1 MAITKEK
8 GYTLTRKDG
17 ALVFRTSL
25 FSAERESVLHK
36 GIYSKDFASALS
48 SLSIAGLVYAV
59 LAINYKRTVFFHLVF
74 AVIFIG
80 GYPLFRAF
88 VFKDRFLEALFDRA
102 RGLAEISVTGL
113 IKRKS
118 ESLPLS
124 AVKNILI
131 ESKKIGIEN
140 PDAVEF
146 VEKISAQ
153 HGTVIPGFG
162 EEKTFFMLKLKL
174 ADGTDRMIYADTE
187 MQGVIDA
194 HEEIK
199 NFLEAGLG
207 ERQHDRGT
215 TLKNS

>member
-1 MAITKEK
+1 MAVTKEK
-8 GYTLTRKDG
+8 GYEVSVTGDV
-17 ALVFRTSL
+17 LVFSTSL
-25 FSAERESVLHK
+25 FSAEPESVLHK
-36 GIYSKDFASALS
+36 GIYNKDFASVLS
-48 SLSIAGLVYAV
+48 SLSVAGLVW
-59 LAINYKRTVFFHLVF
+59 AIPALNFRRTIFSHVVF

-80 GYPLFRAF
+80 GYPLFRTL
-88 VFKDRFLEALFDRA
+88 VFKDRSLHALFDRG

-113 IKRKS
+113 IRKKV

-124 AVKNILI
+124 AVKSVLI
-131 ESKKIGIEN
+131 ETNKIEVKN

-174 ADGTDRMIYADTE
+174 ADGSDRMIYSDLE
-187 MQGVIDA
+187 MQDVMDA

-199 NFLEAGLG
+199 GFLRL
-207 ERQHDRGT
+207 
-215 TLKNS
+215 

>member
-8 GYTLTRKDG
+8 GYTLIKKDD
-17 ALVFRTSL
+17 ALVFRTL
-25 FSAERESVLHK
+25 FFSAERESVLHK
-36 GIYSKDFASALS
+36 GIYSKDFAAAMS
-48 SLSIAGLVYAV
+48 SLAIAGLVYAV
-59 LAINYKRTVFFHLVF
+59 LALNFRRTIFFHLVF
-74 AVIFIG
+74 AAIFIG
-80 GYPLFRAF
+80 GYPLFRTF
-88 VFKDRFLEALFDRA
+88 VFKDRFLEAFFDRS

-113 IKRKS
+113 VQRKA

-124 AVKNILI
+124 AVKSVLI
-131 ESKKIGIEN
+131 ESKKIGVEN

-187 MQGVIDA
+187 MQDVMGA
-194 HEEIK
+194 QEEIK
-199 NFLEAGLG
+199 EFLEAGPS
-207 ERQHDRGT
+207 ERQRDSGA

>member
-1 MAITKEK
+1 MAVARQK
-8 GYTLTRKDG
+8 GYVLLRRGD
-17 ALVFRTSL
+17 ALVLRTSL

-36 GIYSKDFASALS
+36 GIYSKDFVSARS
-48 SLSIAGLVYAV
+48 SFSIAAVVYAA
-59 LAINYKRTVFFHLVF
+59 LALNYGRTFFFHVIF

-80 GYPLFRAF
+80 GYPLLRTF
-88 VFKDRFLEALFDRA
+88 VFKDRFLEALFDRT
-102 RGLAEISVTGL
+102 RGLAEISVGGL
-113 IKRKS
+113 LRKKT

-124 AVKNILI
+124 AVKSVLI
-131 ESKKIGIEN
+131 ESRKIEVEN

-174 ADGTDRMIYADTE
+174 ADGSDRMIYADTK
-187 MQGVIDA
+187 MQDVMDA

-199 NFLEAGLG
+199 RFL
-207 ERQHDRGT
+207 
-215 TLKNS
+215 KV

>member
-1 MAITKEK
+1 MAVTKEK
-8 GYTLTRKDG
+8 GYAVSRTG
-17 ALVFRTSL
+17 GVLVFSTSL

-48 SLSIAGLVYAV
+48 SLSLGGLVYAV
-59 LAINYKRTVFFHLVF
+59 LALNFRRTIFFHAVF

-80 GYPLFRAF
+80 GYPVFRKF
-88 VFKDRFLEALFDRA
+88 VFKDRSLEVLFDRA

-113 IKRKS
+113 LRRRA

-124 AVKNILI
+124 AVKNVLI
-131 ESKKIGIEN
+131 ESRKIGIEN
-140 PDAVEF
+140 PDAVKF

-153 HGTVIPGFG
+153 HGQVIPGFG

-174 ADGTDRMIYADTE
+174 ADGTDRLIYADTV
-187 MQGVIDA
+187 MQDVMHA

-199 NFLEAGLG
+199 GFLEG
-207 ERQHDRGT
+207 
-215 TLKNS
+215 